1 MVNIKVLALLTVLL
15 PAASAALIGLYAP
28 LRRRGTAAGV
38 LSSLVALSTL
48 AMSAVILLA
57 FWGQPPQ
64 PVVAVVRWL
73 PVGGRALAEIG
84 IRLDGTSALMLVV
97 VALVASMVQVYSIGY
112 LHGEPEPALGRYFV
126 YQSLFVVAMQTLVL
140 APNLLQL
147 FLGWELV
154 GLCSYLL
161 IGHYYQK
168 PSAGKAA
175 VKAFWVNKFGDVGFL
190 VAIILV
196 YDMFG
201 TWDITALQKAVGPG
215 TMSALVPLLLFSAV
229 MSKSA
234 QFPLH
239 VWLPDAMEGPTPVS
253 ALLHAATMVAAG
265 VYLLVRFAFLFAAN
279 ATAMEVILYV
289 GAFTALFAAVIATTQ
304 TDIKKVLAYSTCSQ
318 LGYMVAAIG
327 AGGVMASYFHLFTH
341 AFFKALLFLGA
352 GSIIHA
358 VHSNEL
364 ADMGG
369 LRKKMPWTAVL
380 FGLGTLALA
389 GIPPFAGFF
398 SKDLVLEQF
407 HDHPVV
413 LVVGILTAGL
423 TAYYMGKAF
432 SLAFLGKQRS
442 DHAHHAHES
451 GWILRGP
458 LVLLAVLAVG
468 AGVTAGGFSS
478 TMGLPPKPFHLGMVG
493 IAALLVALAGLF
505 TAWGF
510 HGGGGWNVEAAA
522 HALRP
527 VRTFIRGGWVDRFW
541 EFCYRSLLLTFSSAI
556 GWLDRYV
563 VDGLMN
569 LLGWATLA
577 GGTKV
582 RILQTGRVPD
592 YVSAVLVGLIGLAVW
607 GYFGG

>member
-1 MVNIKVLALLTVLL
+1 MARTTLLALLVVLL
-15 PAASAALIGLYAP
+15 PAASALVLGLYAP
-28 LRRRGTAAGV
+28 LRRRGTVAGV
-38 LSSLVALSTL
+38 LSSLVALTTL
-48 AMSAVILLA
+48 VLSLVILA
-57 FWGQPPQ
+57 TVWGQASP
-64 PVVAVVRWL
+64 PVVWVVRWL
-73 PVGGRALAEIG
+73 PVAGKTLAEIG
-84 IRLDGTSALMLVV
+84 IRVDGTSALMLVV

-112 LHGEPEPALGRYFV
+112 LHGEPEPSLGRYFV
-126 YQSLFVVAMQTLVL
+126 FQSLFVVAMQTLVL
-140 APNLLQL
+140 APNLLQF

-168 PSAGKAA
+168 PSAGRAA

-196 YDMFG
+196 HDQYG
-201 TWDITALQKAVGPG
+201 TWDVGALQAAVGPG
-215 TMSALVPLLLFSAV
+215 TMTALVPLLLFAGV

-289 GAFTALFAAVIATTQ
+289 GAFTALFAAVVATTQ

-318 LGYMVAAIG
+318 LGYMVAAVG
-327 AGGVMASYFHLFTH
+327 ASGVMASYFHLFTH
-341 AFFKALLFLGA
+341 AFFKALLFLAA

-369 LRKKMPWTAVL
+369 LRRKMPWTAAL

-398 SKDLVLEQF
+398 SKDLVLEQL
-407 HDHPVV
+407 HGHPVA
-413 LVVGILTAGL
+413 LVAGLVTAGL

-432 SLAFLGKQRS
+432 SLAFLGEPRGG
-442 DHAHHAHES
+442 HAHHAHES

-458 LVLLAVLAVG
+458 LVVLGVLAAG
-468 AGVTAGGFSS
+468 AGFMFHGFSV
-478 TMGLPPKPFHLGMVG
+478 TMGLTPKPFHVG
-493 IAALLVALAGLF
+493 IVGLSALGLAVLGLVV
-505 TAWGF
+505 AWGF
-510 HGGGGWNVEAAA
+510 HGGGGWNVAAVA
-522 HALRP
+522 GVLRP
-527 VRTFIRGGWVDRFW
+527 VRDFIRAGWVDRFW
-541 EFCYRSLLLTFSSAI
+541 EVGYRRVLLVLAAVI

-569 LLGWATLA
+569 VLGWVTLES
-577 GGTKV
+577 GSRV
-582 RILQTGRVPD
+582 RVLQTGKVPD
-592 YVSAVLVGLIGLAVW
+592 YISAVLVGLIGLAVW
-607 GYFGG
+607 GYLGG